1 MRARRQITTFMTRFR
16 VRLEEDQLERAIYQG
31 LATWN
36 GTGLLFISRQAC
48 GDRVD
53 VRSAQHAEATLDRI
67 GSQHAPLLRELFR
80 NPVTAPG
87 TGAARDAGNTGFT
100 RLTIRGRSHT
110 LPRHVA
116 SEVEYE
122 RVLGAVLVRLS
133 AAGRHAGMSME
144 HSPEGT
150 GPPPRRG
157 PSVDLDPTGIVTG
170 RSPDRQ
176 RRQFL
181 NYSFYRLDPVFR
193 RLPADEQQVAAA
205 EFVELVRKWESLDDL
220 ILRTYSLVGLRAD
233 VDFMLWRIAFDPLCF
248 QSMEAAIRRSRL
260 GAYLSQVHSFFSLQ
274 RRSPY
279 VNRSKGAGED
289 VELLPGEGK
298 YLFVYPFSKTRSWYR
313 LSPHARQGMMDEHIA
328 ASAPF
333 KGVRL
338 NTSYSYGIDDQ
349 DFVVAFDSDYPQEFV
364 DLVGRLRYTE
374 ASLYTQRDTPMFA
387 CAKAPID
394 AILAQLAN
402 MD

>member
-1 MRARRQITTFMTRFR
+1 
-16 VRLEEDQLERAIYQG
+16 
-31 LATWN
+31 
-36 GTGLLFISRQAC
+36 
-48 GDRVD
+48 
-53 VRSAQHAEATLDRI
+53 
-67 GSQHAPLLRELFR
+67 
-80 NPVTAPG
+80 
-87 TGAARDAGNTGFT
+87 
-100 RLTIRGRSHT
+100 
-110 LPRHVA
+110 
-116 SEVEYE
+116 
-122 RVLGAVLVRLS
+122 
-133 AAGRHAGMSME
+133 ME
-144 HSPEGT
+144 HSPGDT
-150 GPPPRRG
+150 DPPPRRG

-170 RSPDRQ
+170 KGPDRQ

-193 RLPADEQQVAAA
+193 RLPADEQRVAAA
-205 EFVELVRKWESLDDL
+205 EFIELVRKWESLDD
-220 ILRTYSLVGLRAD
+220 
-233 VDFMLWRIAFDPLCF
+233 FDPPHVLTRGPARGRRF
-248 QSMEAAIRRSRL
+248 HALADRVRPAVLPVDGSGDQAVAAGRL
-260 GAYLSQVHSFFSLQ
+260 PVAGAQLPFAAAPVAVRQ
-274 RRSPY
+274 PD
-279 VNRSKGAGED
+279 KGAGEG

-298 YLFVYPFSKTRSWYR
+298 YLFVYPFTKTRSWYR

-374 ASLYTQRDTPMFA
+374 ASLYTQRDTPMFT